1 MRETTELENQL
12 RYWVPRRPSARL
24 ERRLFGS
31 RDERVESEAGAAASF
46 RMGWLAPATAAL
58 VALCVLYSQRDS
70 SNLPGPG
77 GSNGMVAMISS
88 NHSDGFVSNSLGSS
102 ATSAP
107 AAEKFEWT
115 NGSSLTSSITS
126 LSAARGT
133 N

>member
-1 MRETTELENQL
+1 MTDLENQL

-31 RDERVESEAGAAASF
+31 RQEGAESEAGTAASF

-70 SNLPGPG
+70 SSLSGPG
-77 GSNGMVAMISS
+77 DSNGMVAMISS
-88 NHSDGFVSNSLGSS
+88 NRSDSLVSNIVESS
-102 ATSAP
+102 TTSAP
-107 AAEKFEWT
+107 GAEKFEWT